1 MSCYKNGGCGVYE
14 NRSCSECP
22 ASKPEYL
29 NKNKSEGIETT
40 PEYFASMVADEVNVQ
55 KAIDFLEKLGIR
67 VKTEYGNYRP
77 TYDVLRDIGDAMS
90 RA

>member
-1 MSCYKNGGCGVYE
+1 MNCYKNGGCGVYE

-22 ASKPEYL
+22 ASKIEYL
-29 NKNKSEGIETT
+29 NKNKVEAIETT
-40 PEYFASMVADEVNVQ
+40 PEFFARMAEDEINVQ
-55 KAIDFLEKLGIR
+55 KATDFLEKLGIQ

-90 RA
+90 RV